1 MSVPPRCPSRG
12 GRMGQPVSLFHDLSA
27 RHRPGARRIGA
38 AQRPV
43 RPSAV
48 RGRGPVRTVSAR
60 DAPKGCLRGAK
71 ASGDGAKANGDGAK
85 ASGDGAKANGDG
97 AKASGDGA
105 KASGD
110 GAKAS
115 CDAAKGRADPL
126 RACSTAAKRRRR
138 RAEETE
144 FFCKFAGKKSK
155 LSKQVHYESRRQST
169 FP

>member
-1 MSVPPRCPSRG
+1 MSVPPRCPPRG
-12 GRMGQPVSLFHDLSA
+12 GRTGQPVSLFHGLSA
-27 RHRPGARRIGA
+27 RHRPGARRVGA
-38 AQRPV
+38 VQRPV

-60 DAPKGCLRGAK
+60 DGPKGCLHGAK
-71 ASGDGAKANGDGAK
+71 ASGDGAKASDDGAK
-85 ASGDGAKANGDG
+85 ASDDG

-115 CDAAKGRADPL
+115 GDGAKGCADSL
-126 RACSTAAKRRRR
+126 RAHSTAAKRRRR